1 MDASTSSIEAV
12 FLTTGEAILPGRIPG
27 GFRLD
32 VIAEYAPDKIRNVVL
47 LGHSHDGKTMLAEA
61 MLFASGG
68 VARMGSPD
76 QGTATTDFEPEEQ
89 KRKISINLGV
99 AFAEHNGHKVN
110 ILDAP
115 GFFDFAGQVVSGLR
129 AAEGAVV
136 VVGPSSQLA
145 VGTEVA
151 WEQCNRTSKPRIV
164 VVNKLD
170 KEHSDFYGAI
180 DAMRQNLS
188 PRPFPLH
195 LPIGAEQD
203 FRGIVDLLH
212 MKAFVTAEDGKGSE
226 IPIPDEMK
234 PRVEE
239 YRGQLIEAAAESDD
253 SLLEKYL
260 DAGTLDEEEIQ
271 RGLRQGIL
279 DAKVAPVVC
288 ASATKLLGVR
298 TLLSTIVELMPSP
311 EADPDKPVKAFVFS
325 TGGDQFGRVTYFKVI
340 AGVVKADAHLPNLSR
355 GGEERLAQIFFP
367 RGKEHVA
374 ATEVRAGD
382 IAAATKLS
390 HTLTGDTLGMK
401 DGGPLPGLDL
411 PGPAYSLAI
420 TPKARG
426 DEEKISSG
434 LARLS
439 EEDPTLHVERTEE
452 THQLVIAGLGDVHLD
467 VTLEKLRRKYGV
479 EATTATPR
487 VPYRETVHGS
497 ARAEGRHVKQSGGH
511 GQYGICVIEVAPT
524 ARGEGFVWEDKIFGG
539 SIPQNFRLSVQKG
552 IVDTMSKGVVAGYP
566 MVDVRVTLLDGKYH
580 SVDSNDMAFQIAG
593 SLAIRKGAL
602 DAGPVLL
609 EPIVEATI
617 RVPERNLGDIMS
629 DVNGRR
635 GKILGTEPTDGYQDV
650 KVLVP
655 ESEMLR
661 FALDLRSVTQGRGSF
676 AMKFSHYE
684 EMPAHLA
691 KGIIEEFQK
700 QHETAASAH

>member
-1 MDASTSSIEAV
+1 M
-12 FLTTGEAILPGRIPG
+12 
-27 GFRLD
+27 
-32 VIAEYAPDKIRNVVL
+32 VL

-61 MLFASGG
+61 MLFASGA

-76 QGTATTDFEPEEQ
+76 QGTATTDSEPEEQ

-170 KEHSDFYGAI
+170 KENSDFYGAVE
-180 DAMRQNLS
+180 AMRGTLS

-226 IPIPDEMK
+226 IPIPDDMK
-234 PRVEE
+234 KRVEE
-239 YRGQLIEAAAESDD
+239 YRGQLVEAAAESDD

-260 DAGTLDEEEIQ
+260 DAGTLDEDEIQ

-288 ASATKLLGVR
+288 ASATRLLGVR

-311 EADPDKPVKAFVFS
+311 DADPDKPAKAFVFS
-325 TGGDQFGRVTYFKVI
+325 TGGDQFGRVSYFKVI
-340 AGVVKADAHLPNLSR
+340 AGAVKADAHLSNLSR

-382 IAAATKLS
+382 IAAATKLT

-439 EEDPTLHVERTEE
+439 EEDPTLHVERTDE

-467 VTLEKLRRKYGV
+467 LTLEKLKRKYGV

-552 IVDTMSKGVVAGYP
+552 IVDTMAKGVVAGYP

-602 DAGPVLL
+602 DAGSVLL

-661 FALDLRSVTQGRGSF
+661 FALDLRSITQGRGSF

-700 QHETAASAH
+700 QHETAGSAH